1 VQTDVTATPTVPTGP
16 LLVKPRL
23 RGVLHQWACL
33 TSLVLG
39 VVVVLVADGG
49 TPRIAAAV
57 YALSV
62 TGLFGASAL
71 YHRVT
76 WRPSVRR
83 WMRRVDHAMI
93 FVLIA
98 GTYTPFA
105 LVAFDDA
112 VGRAVLLAVW
122 MGAAG
127 GVALKLLWIDAPKWL
142 GVVVYLALGWATV
155 LTFPALVGA
164 VGVVGTVLVAAGGLL
179 YTTGAVVYATRRPDP
194 APAVFGY
201 HEVFH
206 LLVVLAAALQY
217 VVVVFWVL
225 L

>member
-1 VQTDVTATPTVPTGP
+1 VTATPTVPAP
-16 LLVKPRL
+16 LAAKPRF

-33 TSLVLG
+33 ASVVFGVL
-39 VVVVLVADGG
+39 VVLLADGG

-76 WRPSVRR
+76 WRRPSVRR
-83 WMRRVDHAMI
+83 WMRRVDHSMI

-105 LVAFDDA
+105 LVAFDDD

-122 MGAAG
+122 VGAAG

-142 GVVVYLALGWATV
+142 GVVVYLALGWATM

-194 APAVFGY
+194 VPAVFGY

>member
-1 VQTDVTATPTVPTGP
+1 VTGTVATPSIF
-16 LLVKPRL
+16 KPRL
-23 RGVLHQWACL
+23 RGVLHQWACA
-33 TSLVLG
+33 TSALLG
-39 VVVVLVADGG
+39 AVVVAFAEGGRERVAA
-49 TPRIAAAV
+49 IV
-57 YALSV
+57 YVASV

-76 WRPSVRR
+76 WRRPSVRR
-83 WMRRVDHAMI
+83 WMRRLDHAMI

-105 LVAFDDA
+105 LLAFDDGI
-112 VGRAVLLAVW
+112 GRALLIAVW
-122 MGAAG
+122 SGAAG

-142 GVVVYLALGWATV
+142 GVIVYIGLGWLAV
-155 LTFPALVGA
+155 WTFPALADALGLVA
-164 VGVVGTVLVAAGGLL
+164 TVLVGLGGVL
-179 YTTGAVVYATRRPDP
+179 YTTGAVVYAVRRPDP

-206 LLVVLAAALQY
+206 LLVVIAAALQY
-217 VVVVFWVL
+217 AVVVFWVL

>member
-1 VQTDVTATPTVPTGP
+1 VPGNVTATGNVPAIAG
-16 LLVKPRL
+16 KPRF

-33 TSLVLG
+33 VSVALG
-39 VVVVLVADGG
+39 IIVVALADGG
-49 TPRIAAAV
+49 TPRIAASV

-71 YHRVT
+71 YHRVS
-76 WRPSVRR
+76 WRPSVRP

-93 FVLIA
+93 FVAIA

-105 LVAFDDA
+105 LVAFDDR
-112 VGRAVLLAVW
+112 VGHAVLLAVW
-122 MGAAG
+122 VGAAG
-127 GVALKLLWIDAPKWL
+127 GVALKLLWIDAPRWV
-142 GVVVYLALGWATV
+142 GVVVYLTLGWATV
-155 LTFPALVGA
+155 LTFPALVDA
-164 VGVVGTVLVAAGGLL
+164 VGVVGTVLVALGGLL